1 MLTVDDYGRIRR
13 AHRDGMSIR
22 EMARRFH
29 HSRHKIRKILHG
41 GQAEPGNYPRR
52 ERQSAPKLGAFH
64 LRILEILKED
74 ETAPPKQRHT
84 AMRIF
89 ERLREEGGYVGQYDA
104 VRRFVKKHRESK
116 LETFIPLDHAAGQR
130 VEADFGEISVDFPDG
145 RRKVNVLILVW
156 SYSNAPFA
164 IALPTQR
171 TEAILEGMSQ
181 AFEFFGCVPKEVWW
195 DNPRTV
201 ATAILKGRE
210 RTINE
215 RYAALASHF
224 AFDPLYCMPRSG
236 NEKPVVENRVKT
248 LERNWSTPVPQVNHI
263 NELNAYLRQRCVA
276 ELGRVSSRQTDTI
289 GTRFEDEKARAAALP
304 THSFDAC
311 LRQEAK
317 VDKYQFARFDN
328 VSYSVPRQCAFQSV
342 TVKAYVDRVEIIHQ
356 SAIVA
361 THVRSYSNGDQ
372 VLDPLHYLTTLERR
386 PAALDH
392 SNVYR
397 HWTLPPVFLLLR
409 ERLEERHGGRAGVR
423 QYVRVLQLLA
433 SHSLARVQSAIE
445 QLRGPEGADADRII
459 RRVEH
464 SAARSQRSSGDSTE
478 THSANSLHDEG
489 VSPDVLSIKV
499 PMPSLDHFN
508 QFLSSSTQG
517 SNNDDREKESEFENE
532 QSAASSGCSTV
543 EAGRPETK
551 VISENQRRE
560 PDAGE
565 VEPPPVAAANNER
578 GVRQAGSGS
587 GGIKSDVSGLPAAS
601 DGTGSGRTF
610 EQCVELTH
618 QAGFVS
624 GSERPGHLRLLG
636 VAIGQQTESPGAF
649 SLRMDFRAT

>member
-1 MLTVDDYGRIRR
+1 
-13 AHRDGMSIR
+13 
-22 EMARRFH
+22 
-29 HSRHKIRKILHG
+29 
-41 GQAEPGNYPRR
+41 
-52 ERQSAPKLGAFH
+52 
-64 LRILEILKED
+64 
-74 ETAPPKQRHT
+74 
-84 AMRIF
+84 MRIF
-89 ERLREEGGYVGQYDA
+89 ERLRDDEGYVGQYDA
-104 VRRFVKKHRESK
+104 VRRFVKKHRKSK
-116 LETFIPLDHAAGQR
+116 QETFIPLDHAAGQR

-145 RRKVNVLILVW
+145 RRKVSVLILVW
-156 SYSNAPFA
+156 SYSNAPFS

-195 DNPRTV
+195 DNPKTV
-201 ATAILKGRE
+201 ATAILKGRD

-248 LERNWSTPVPQVNHI
+248 LERNWSTPVPQVNDI
-263 NELNAYLRQRCVA
+263 DELNVSLRRRCVA
-276 ELGRVSSRQTDTI
+276 ELDRVSSRQTDTI
-289 GTRFEDEKARAAALP
+289 GVRFEQEKSRAAALP
-304 THSFDAC
+304 KHSFDAC

-328 VSYSVPRQCAFQSV
+328 VSYSVPRQCAFQSM
-342 TVKAYVDRVEIIHQ
+342 TVKAYVDRVEIVHQ
-356 SAIVA
+356 NAVVA
-361 THVRSYSNGDQ
+361 THVRSYSSGDQ
-372 VLDPLHYLTTLERR
+372 MLDPLHYLTTLERR

-397 HWTLPPVFLLLR
+397 NWTLPPVFSLLR

-423 QYVRVLQLLA
+423 HYVRVLQLLA

-459 RRVEH
+459 RRVEQA
-464 SAARSQRSSGDSTE
+464 AARSQRSSGDSTE

-489 VSPDVLSIKV
+489 VSPDVLSIEV
-499 PMPSLDHFN
+499 PMPSLNHFN
-508 QFLSSSTQG
+508 QFLSSSIQG
-517 SNNDDREKESEFENE
+517 SNDDAREEKSEFKNK
-532 QSAASSGCSTV
+532 QPTVSIDYDIV
-543 EAGRPETK
+543 EAGRLETK
-551 VISENQRRE
+551 AGSENQRSE

-565 VEPPPVAAANNER
+565 VQPSPVEAAHDER

-587 GGIKSDVSGLPAAS
+587 GGIESDISGLPAPS
-601 DGTGSGRTF
+601 DGTGSGRAF
-610 EQCVELTH
+610 EQRIELTH
-618 QAGFVS
+618 QAGLVS
-624 GSERPGHLRLLG
+624 GSKRPGHLRLLG
-636 VAIGQQTESPGAF
+636 AAIGQQTESPRAI

>member
-1 MLTVDDYGRIRR
+1 MDDYGRIRR

-22 EMARRFH
+22 EMARTFH
-29 HSRHKIRKILHG
+29 HSRHKIRKIVHG
-41 GQAEPGNYPRR
+41 DQAEPESYPRR
-52 ERQSAPKLGAFH
+52 GRQSAPKLGLFH
-64 LRILEILKED
+64 DRILEILKED

-89 ERLREEGGYVGQYDA
+89 ERLRDDEGYVGQYDA
-104 VRRFVKKHRESK
+104 VRRFVKRHRESK
-116 LETFIPLDHAAGQR
+116 RETFIPLDHAAGQR

-164 IALPTQR
+164 VALPTQR

-195 DNPRTV
+195 DNPKTV

-224 AFDPLYCMPRSG
+224 AFDPLYCIPRSG
-236 NEKPVVENRVKT
+236 NEKPIVEIRVKT
-248 LERNWSTPVPQVNHI
+248 LERNWSTPVPQVKDVD
-263 NELNAYLRQRCVA
+263 ELNAYLRQRCVA
-276 ELGRVSSRQTDTI
+276 ERDRVSSRQTDTI
-289 GTRFEDEKARAAALP
+289 GVRFEEEKSRAAALP
-304 THSFDAC
+304 KHSFDAC
-311 LRQEAK
+311 IRQEAK

-342 TVKAYVDRVEIIHQ
+342 TVKAYVDRVEIVYQ
-356 SAIVA
+356 NVVVA
-361 THVRSYSNGDQ
+361 THIRSYSKGDQ

-397 HWTLPPVFLLLR
+397 NWTLPPAFLLLR
-409 ERLEERHGGRAGVR
+409 KRLEERHGDRAGVR

-433 SHSLARVQSAIE
+433 SHPLARVQSSIE

-459 RRVEH
+459 RRVEQ
-464 SAARSQRSSGDSTE
+464 SAARSQSSSGDSTE
-478 THSANSLHDEG
+478 THPADSLHEEG
-489 VSPDVLSIKV
+489 VSSDVLSVQV
-499 PMPSLDHFN
+499 PMPSLNHFN
-508 QFLSSSTQG
+508 EFLSSSTQG
-517 SNNDDREKESEFENE
+517 SDDDDRKEKCEFGNE
-532 QSAASSGCSTV
+532 QSTASVGCDSV
-543 EAGRPETK
+543 EAARAEAK
-551 VISENQRRE
+551 VTSENQRCE

-565 VEPPPVAAANNER
+565 VEPRATAAANDEC
-578 GVRQAGSGS
+578 GVRQTGEGS
-587 GGIKSDVSGLPAAS
+587 GGIESDVPGLPAAS
-601 DGTGSGRTF
+601 DGIGSGRAF
-610 EQCVELTH
+610 EQRIELTH
-618 QAGFVS
+618 QTGVVPC
-624 GSERPGHLRLLG
+624 SERPGQLRLLS
-636 VAIGQQTESPGAF
+636 VAVGQQTEGAGAF
-649 SLRMDFRAT
+649 SLRMDFTTS